1 MLPEDSSTTGKFSGR
16 EQNVCDDGQGVVT
29 CLSCVKAFLTRIK
42 IESSDQS
49 LFVRAN

>member
-16 EQNVCDDGQGVVT
+16 ERNVCDDGQGVVT
-29 CLSCVKAFLTRIK
+29 YTSRVKAFSTGIK